1 MDHGRQLTL
10 FLSAGEPS
18 GDLHGANLMRA
29 LREHYPGVRFVGFG
43 GEHMEAA
50 GCRLLYPLTQLA
62 VMWFLRVLLNAPLFL
77 RLLGQARR
85 FFRTERPD
93 AVVVIDYPGFN
104 WHIARQAHAEGIPVF
119 YFVAPQLWAWA
130 GWRVKKMRRWVDL
143 VLCSLP
149 FEEAWYQT
157 RGVNARYI
165 GHPYFDELPAQR
177 LDEEFVAEQ
186 QGRPG
191 IVLGLL
197 PGSRDQE
204 IERNL
209 STLVETAR
217 RVSAMR
223 PDVRFLMACLK
234 PRQAERVTAQLRDS
248 GLRIEV
254 CCGRTPEVIHLA
266 HSCVAVSGSVGLELL
281 YRGKPSVVLY
291 RIGRV
296 DLVVGNWFRTC
307 PYISL
312 VNLLAERE
320 LFPEYLTD
328 RCEGEAI
335 AGHLLR
341 WLEDPAAYEAVCGD
355 LAALRQRVA
364 TPGACT
370 RAAAAILEALRQ
382 SRPLAA

>member
-1 MDHGRQLTL
+1 MDRGRPLTF

-18 GDLHGANLMRA
+18 GDLHGANLLRA
-29 LREHYPGVRFVGFG
+29 LRQLHPNARFVGFG

-62 VMWFLRVLLNAPLFL
+62 VMWFLRVLLKAPLFL
-77 RLLGQARR
+77 RLLGQAKRL
-85 FFRTERPD
+85 FRTERPD

-104 WHIARQAHAEGIPVF
+104 WNIARLAHEEGIPVF

-130 GWRVKKMRRWVDL
+130 GWRVKKMRRYVDH
-143 VLCSLP
+143 VLCALP
-149 FEEAWYQT
+149 FEEPWYQA

-177 LDEEFVAEQ
+177 LDEPFVAEQ
-186 QGRPG
+186 QERRGT
-191 IVLGLL
+191 IIGLL

-209 STLVETAR
+209 STLIEAAR
-217 RVSAMR
+217 RVAAVC
-223 PDVRFLMACLK
+223 PDVRFLIACLK
-234 PRQAERVTAQLRDS
+234 PRQAERVAARLHDN
-248 GLRIEV
+248 GLPIEV
-254 CCGRTPEVIHLA
+254 CCGRTPEIIHLA

-291 RIGRV
+291 RIGRI
-296 DLVVGNWFRTC
+296 DLVVGNFFRTC

-341 WLEDPAAYEAVCGD
+341 WLKDPAAYEAVCAD
-355 LAALRQRVA
+355 LAMLRQRVA
-364 TPGACT
+364 TPGACA
-370 RAAAAILEALRQ
+370 RAAAAILDELRQ
-382 SRPLAA
+382 APPLAA